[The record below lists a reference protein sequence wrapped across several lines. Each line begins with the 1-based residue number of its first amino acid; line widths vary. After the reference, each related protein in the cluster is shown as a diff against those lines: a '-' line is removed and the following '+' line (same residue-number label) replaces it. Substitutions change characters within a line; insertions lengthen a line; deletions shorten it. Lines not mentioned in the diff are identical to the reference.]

1 MGWQIPDIFQCINNI
16 GREMFVML
24 TGHELKKTGA
34 CRGSVS
40 CWCLVLWSLPLAVCH
55 GDLGK
60 HSAKIICVHQ
70 EPHDR
75 SEGQVQQ
82 TSNFKIPR
90 LSKKKQNTTSLLTLQ
105 HQKCPRPSN
114 LCKTLFLKVPSEPF
128 KARPNI
134 KKKWRQSNINVR
146 PSPSTRGWYCLL
158 CPDQSNSIKF
168 TPSTNHSG
176 T

>member
-1 MGWQIPDIFQCINNI
+1 MGWQIPDIFQSINNI

-75 SEGQVQQ
+75 SEGQIQQ

-134 KKKWRQSNINVR
+134 KKMKTIKHQRQTITEY
-146 PSPSTRGWYCLL
+146 TRMILL
-158 CPDQSNSIKF
+158 IMSRSIQFNQIYTIHK
-168 TPSTNHSG
+168 S
-176 T
+176 